1 MGCQM
6 RRLVVVLFSVAALA
20 SAPLAGAAIVTRHDD
35 AGRVVTFDVR
45 ARGVRVG
52 WYAGVLRRA
61 VHGDEIETARI
72 RIVPRSQIGRLC
84 EGEWA
89 QSCYDGDERG
99 GTLVIP
105 AGPPAQVAH
114 LLLHEYAHHIDMAR
128 SNFLYT
134 DKPWASSW
142 WAARGVKSLLA
153 RHRASLTYS
162 LGWDRAVGEIFA
174 EDYVQLNLR
183 SRYNI
188 RWLDPPSAAIKAA
201 LRRDLR
207 ATRPAPAG

>member
-1 MGCQM
+1 V
-6 RRLVVVLFSVAALA
+6 RSLAVIALVAGTLVAAGTA
-20 SAPLAGAAIVTRHDD
+20 DAAIVTRHDS

-45 ARGVRVG
+45 ARGVQVG

-61 VHGDEIETARI
+61 IHGDEIETVRI
-72 RIVPRSQIGRLC
+72 RIVPRTQISRLC
-84 EGEWA
+84 EGEWT
-89 QSCYDGDERG
+89 QSCYDGDEKG
-99 GTLVIP
+99 GVLVIP
-105 AGPPAQVAH
+105 AGPPSEVAH

-142 WAARGVKSLLA
+142 WATRGMKSLIARGRV
-153 RHRASLTYS
+153 SLTYS
-162 LGWDRAVGEIFA
+162 LGWEHAAGEIFA
-174 EDYVQLNLR
+174 EDYVQLNMR

-188 RWLDPPSAAIKAA
+188 RWLDPPGAAVKAA

-207 ATRPAPAG
+207 ATRPAPGG

>member
-1 MGCQM
+1 
-6 RRLVVVLFSVAALA
+6 
-20 SAPLAGAAIVTRHDD
+20 
-35 AGRVVTFDVR
+35 
-45 ARGVRVG
+45 
-52 WYAGVLRRA
+52 
-61 VHGDEIETARI
+61 
-72 RIVPRSQIGRLC
+72 
-84 EGEWA
+84 
-89 QSCYDGDERG
+89 
-99 GTLVIP
+99 
-105 AGPPAQVAH
+105 
-114 LLLHEYAHHIDMAR
+114 MAR